1 MPVSRM
7 WQRVTWPRRPTAS
20 FHRLP
25 CLVSVRYAHR
35 GNWAVPNVT
44 GRFRP
49 KRYGDGPVTG
59 HRQPNTQLFTR
70 EHDNDLANKSHRL
83 DRLTAVLGRPE
94 AIFAALIATL
104 ALAAR
109 SSGKVVSAV

>member
-1 MPVSRM
+1 M
-7 WQRVTWPRRPTAS
+7 
-20 FHRLP
+20 
-25 CLVSVRYAHR
+25 
-35 GNWAVPNVT
+35 T

-109 SSGKVVSAV
+109 SSGKVVSAVRFHRKRTAENDRRGYSLRSATVGSTAAALRAGK